1 MRYNFKIS
9 GWKLS
14 LIAMIVALIPSI
26 ANWEFPSADTIYC
39 ILVIGSI
46 GLLSEFNFIF
56 NFNKFNKKDGE

>member
-26 ANWEFPSADTIYC
+26 ANWEFPSAETIYF
-39 ILVIGSI
+39 ILVIGLI
-46 GLLSEFNFIF
+46 GLFTTSEFDF
-56 NFNKFNKKDGE
+56 NFNKKEGE